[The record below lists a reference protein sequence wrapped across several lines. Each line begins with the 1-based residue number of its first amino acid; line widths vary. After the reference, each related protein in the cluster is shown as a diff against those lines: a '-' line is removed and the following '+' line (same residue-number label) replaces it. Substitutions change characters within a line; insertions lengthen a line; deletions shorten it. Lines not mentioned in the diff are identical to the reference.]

1 MCYLSYTL
9 KTGIA
14 PMFLSFL
21 YTCVQCTLYRAP
33 TCTFF
38 EYFLMNYRQVIVFSR
53 PAMHNKRFFFGWLCK
68 LLSFIVRELRHIIFA
83 HYIFWKSFVFLW
95 VFKKNLNEFVLKVG
109 IGWPRWLGKWLMWK
123 DRRRERKMGS
133 KNTTGKKDK
142 IKREINGFSFL
153 FSQNLT
159 KCLG

>member
-53 PAMHNKRFFFGWLCK
+53 PAMHNKRFFWLALQAFKFYSKRVMAYYFCA
-68 LLSFIVRELRHIIFA
+68 L
-83 HYIFWKSFVFLW
+83 YILEKFCLFMSLQ
-95 VFKKNLNEFVLKVG
+95 KNLIEFVLKVG

>member
-1 MCYLSYTL
+1 MLTLAFLALYVLSLVYAKNWYSSDVFKLPIYL
-9 KTGIA
+9 
-14 PMFLSFL
+14 
-21 YTCVQCTLYRAP
+21 CTLYRAP
-33 TCTFF
+33 TCTFFF

-68 LLSFIVRELRHIIFA
+68 LLSFIVRELWHIIFA

-123 DRRRERKMGS
+123 DRRRERKMG
-133 KNTTGKKDK
+133 
-142 IKREINGFSFL
+142 
-153 FSQNLT
+153 
-159 KCLG
+159 